1 MSIIESIL
9 YDLRGMSNRALVDV
23 ARYVHKLSES
33 ARTERAEVLRATH
46 GCLDESD
53 GRAFEEALG
62 TSRRIEDH
70 G

>member
-33 ARTERAEVLRATH
+33 ARTERAEVLRATAWLP
-46 GCLDESD
+46 G
-53 GRAFEEALG
+53 
-62 TSRRIEDH
+62 
-70 G
+70 